1 MKIPKTFKKLSEKER
16 MKYALKKKQEY
27 ELKADIWTSIC
38 RKLAEDKDFTPMEMD
53 EVDIQLEKEQ

>member
-1 MKIPKTFKKLSEKER
+1 
-16 MKYALKKKQEY
+16 MKYALKKKQQY
-27 ELKADIWTSIC
+27 EKKADIWTSIC